1 MDRMTDFGRV
11 IVEIQASYGLDDVQL
26 AEMMDVN
33 RTTITRLRERVAT
46 NPSYDLG
53 ARLVR
58 MHDEKPRQKRAKR

>member
-11 IVEIQASYGLDDVQL
+11 IVEIQAAYGVDDVQL
-26 AEMMDVN
+26 AELMRVN

-53 ARLVR
+53 YRLVR
-58 MHDEKPRQKRAKR
+58 LHDEKPRQKRAKR

>member
-11 IVEIQASYGLDDVQL
+11 IVEIQVAYDMDDVEL
-26 AEMMDVN
+26 AEKMQVN

-53 ARLVR
+53 ARLVQ
-58 MHDEKPRQKRAKR
+58 MHDSRPNLKRAKK